1 MRLRRS
7 VSRIVLGVALP
18 TGIVLALLTLLP

>member
-7 VSRIVLGVALP
+7 VSWIVLGVALV